1 MCPLILCQVCDLIDQ
16 RHLRR
21 SFKVGMGDRLIALD
35 SEQMVGCGVADG
47 LGDLRIPGE
56 GVDG

>member
-21 SFKVGMGDRLIALD
+21 SFKVRMGERLIALD
-35 SEQMVGCGVADG
+35 GEQMVGSGVADG
-47 LGDLRIPGE
+47 LDDLRIPGD